1 MNSENINSPK
11 PPAVDSFAA
20 VKLGEKNF
28 SASIEVFAPRGG
40 GSDVTIDILKA
51 ALKDAGVCYG
61 IDENVLTQIAE
72 RRIYRT
78 TRTVAQYSPPKNG
91 IDGTITYKFDKII
104 NNIPIENEEGYV
116 DYRELGNIKSIT
128 KGTVIADIT
137 LPIDGVPGR
146 DVLGREIAPVPPK
159 KAAFTVGVGTVLS
172 ADGLTLYAAVDGHLV
187 YDKNAFSVR
196 KVLDVKADIDFNT
209 GNIEFISDIN
219 IRGNVGEGFKVVST
233 GGNVTIQGA
242 IFSGAVIKA
251 FGNITLNMVANH
263 AKIEAGGN
271 ISAAFCEYCNLK
283 AGGDITVQTMIL
295 STAYC
300 GGTLNCTG
308 KGGLVGGHYTV
319 LSGAIING
327 NIGSPHYPQ
336 TEILL
341 GNNTV
346 LADERD
352 RLLAEI
358 ESIEKQIID
367 LGNIVDFLNAKKR
380 KDFTLTE
387 EKEHLLGESV
397 RTRIMKNRAVGGA
410 KKRIEEI
417 EQLLDNIQD
426 LRMTVGG
433 TVYSKTRL
441 CINTAKYVVRDDLKN
456 VTIFVDKNNNFHFDN
471 M

>member
-1 MNSENINSPK
+1 MNSENSNSPK
-11 PPAVDSFAA
+11 PSAVDAFAV

-40 GSDVTIDILKA
+40 GFDVTIDTLKT
-51 ALKDAGVCYG
+51 ALKEAGVCYG
-61 IDENVLTQIAE
+61 INENILAQIAE
-72 RRIYRT
+72 KKIYRNE
-78 TRTVAQYSPPKNG
+78 RTIAEFTPPENS
-91 IDGTITYKFDKII
+91 INGTITYRFDKFVG
-104 NNIPIENEEGYV
+104 NIPLENEEGYV
-116 DYRELGNIKSIT
+116 DYRELGKVRSIT

-146 DVLGREIAPVPPK
+146 DVLGREIAPVPSK

-172 ADGLTLYAAVDGHLV
+172 ADGLTLSAAVDGHLV
-187 YDKNAFSVR
+187 YDKNAFTVR
-196 KVLDVKADIDFNT
+196 KVLDIKADIDFNT

-233 GGNVTIQGA
+233 GGNVTIQGGV
-242 IFSGAVIKA
+242 FSGAVIKA
-251 FGNITLNMVANH
+251 FGNITLYMVANH

-271 ISAAFCEYCNLK
+271 ISAAFCEYCNLN
-283 AGGDITVQTMIL
+283 AGGDITVKTLIL
-295 STAYC
+295 STVYC

-319 LSGAIING
+319 LSGAVISG

-358 ESIEKQIID
+358 ESAEKQIID

-380 KDFTLTE
+380 RDFTLTE
-387 EKEHLLGESV
+387 EKEHLLGKSV
-397 RTRIMKNRAVGGA
+397 RSRIMKNRAVVAA

-417 EQLLDNIQD
+417 EHLLDNIQD

-433 TVYSKTRL
+433 PVYSKTRI
-441 CINTAKYVVRDDLKN
+441 CINTAKYVVRDDLKS
-456 VTIFVDKNNNFHFDN
+456 VTIFVDKNNDFHFDN